1 MQLENIE
8 NWEIK
13 MAEYM
18 DVDLHSALQ
27 THQKYFYT

>member
-13 MAEYM
+13 MAEYA

-27 THQKYFYT
+27 THQKYFYM